1 MTVLTEKLG
10 PGSCIIQEGDHF
22 YSRDV
27 VVVAPGVGV
36 TYPANTVLGKIT
48 ASGKYAIYNPA
59 NSDGSQ
65 TVAAILIYPVTGED
79 EATVLRRHC
88 QVKAPILNWFSGATD
103 NQKTAGI
110 TALAALGIIA
120 R

>member
-10 PGSCIIQEGDHF
+10 PGSCLIQEGDHF

-27 VVVAPGVGV
+27 VTVSPAAGV

-48 ASGKYAIYNPA
+48 ATSKYVIWNPA
-59 NSDGSQ
+59 NVDGSQ
-65 TVAAILIYPVTGED
+65 NVAAILIYPQAGEA
-79 EATVLRRHC
+79 EATVLRRHA
-88 QVKAPILNWFSGATD
+88 QVKAEALSWFTGATSG
-103 NQKTAGI
+103 NKTTGIAG
-110 TALAALGIIA
+110 LAALGIIA